1 MSAKT
6 EAFESTFNAI
16 LNKIKKVD
24 TRFSKTGYKQ
34 YMDVVDRKNIPLKY
48 QTRIAKQAAKTGLSN
63 SQASAI
69 AADVSRLLREAKKD
83 VTKKMTGSKGTQGTG
98 FRFANK
104 KTTTEPA
111 SGRVNAR
118 TGGDDTVA
126 YRQEY
131 GQGGKEKITEGR
143 KSFPTMSEALS
154 FGSKKRSKLVTDLE
168 ALEAAG
174 TITKSQKTM
183 LDRLDALS
191 EKSESSRVI
200 KSAIGR
206 SGVKKL
212 EAGDYMNKQT
222 GEIITV
228 SGKELSPKKLDGK
241 LDNYI
246 RNPTNNQIDVMV
258 RNLNARQKLSAEG
271 KRNLEKLN
279 RMKAADRSALA
290 RRTTDRR
297 MEDKARDIETRR
309 KVNPRNNNRGGL
321 QRSGHTDMRKGG
333 LFYR

>member
-1 MSAKT
+1 MSLKD
-6 EAFESTFNAI
+6 EALEFAFNKI
-16 LNKIKKVD
+16 LGKIKKVN
-24 TRFSKTGYKQ
+24 TAFSKKGYKQ
-34 YMDVVDRKNIPLKY
+34 YMDSVARKNIPLKY

-63 SQASAI
+63 TQASAI

-131 GQGGKEKITEGR
+131 GQGGKEKITEGG
-143 KSFPTMSEALS
+143 KSFPRM
-154 FGSKKRSKLVTDLE
+154 D
-168 ALEAAG
+168 EAASKG
-174 TITKSQKTM
+174 SRQRAKRVAELERQVASGSNTAEAKLK
-183 LDRLDALS
+183 RLDKQSAEA
-191 EKSESSRVI
+191 EKSRVR
-200 KSAIGR
+200 KSAVGR
-206 SGVKKL
+206 GGAKKVP
-212 EAGDYMNKQT
+212 AGDYMNKQT

-241 LDNYI
+241 MDDYI

-258 RNLNARQKLSAEG
+258 RNLNTRQKLSAEG

-279 RMKAADRSALA
+279 RMKAADRSAMA
-290 RRTTDRR
+290 RRLTDRK

-333 LFYR
+333 LFYNK